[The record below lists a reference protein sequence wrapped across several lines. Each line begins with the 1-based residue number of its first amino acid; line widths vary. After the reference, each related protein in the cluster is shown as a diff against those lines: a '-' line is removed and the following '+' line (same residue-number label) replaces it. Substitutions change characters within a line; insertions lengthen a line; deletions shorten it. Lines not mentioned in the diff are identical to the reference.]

1 MDVEVSSYIVRVCFV
16 ARIGRRADGDGA
28 TTLGSLPG
36 KCQGITC
43 APAFVCLHL
52 QPDDSRGTAA
62 DEISTQKLVGIWFG
76 KSEVF
81 KSTTKLT
88 HTSCAFRLVTRTPS
102 ALYLCPASSG
112 GDLDLKG
119 AAPPRRSSR
128 AAAAAAALA
137 PLRQTAA
144 TALAAV
150 LMLASTEQDIMT
162 AMMGLDPSLATST
175 AAQPAMT
182 LPKEEGPQAGG
193 GKAPSMGSIDL
204 RGQGDALGEI
214 AGGPGGGF
222 KNGRLMVDQDSDLA
236 MMLGKKMKTPDA
248 DPLTH

>member
-1 MDVEVSSYIVRVCFV
+1 MRVLV
-16 ARIGRRADGDGA
+16 ASVVGTAFLFGA
-28 TTLGSLPG
+28 ED
-36 KCQGITC
+36 CRVITE
-43 APAFVCLHL
+43 AFAHPPV
-52 QPDDSRGTAA
+52 PRTGASGRGTA
-62 DEISTQKLVGIWFG
+62 G
-76 KSEVF
+76 KTRGLAVVRRRVPAGFFRSGTAVSSSRSEGEAGEEGQRRRPA
-81 KSTTKLT
+81 
-88 HTSCAFRLVTRTPS
+88 HRG
-102 ALYLCPASSG
+102 ASSG

-119 AAPPRRSSR
+119 AAPPHRSSR
-128 AAAAAAALA
+128 TAAAAAAAAFA

-175 AAQPAMT
+175 AAPPAMT
-182 LPKEEGPQAGG
+182 VPKDEGPQAGG
-193 GKAPSMGSIDL
+193 GKAPSMGSIDVQ
-204 RGQGDALGEI
+204 GQGDALGEI